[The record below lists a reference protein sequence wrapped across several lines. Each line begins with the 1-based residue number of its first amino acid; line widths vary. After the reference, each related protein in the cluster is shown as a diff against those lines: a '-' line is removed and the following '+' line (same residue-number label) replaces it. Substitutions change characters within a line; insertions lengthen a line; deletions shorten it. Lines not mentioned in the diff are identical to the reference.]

1 MTKRTTTCVN
11 TDASLVVLDSLKAM
25 IAQQESTK
33 QHADS
38 HVSTRVSSCWIQGS
52 GGAAQ
57 QVSTNERVPSHVDI
71 GVEILN
77 AQSCDY
83 IGASWRHMLSKC
95 CFKGVRLT

>member
-1 MTKRTTTCVN
+1 MLYI
-11 TDASLVVLDSLKAM
+11 DASLVGLDSIKAVVV
-25 IAQQESTK
+25 QQESTNK
-33 QHADS
+33 HADS
-38 HVSTRVSSCWIQGS
+38 HVSTRVSSCWIQSS

-57 QVSTNERVPSHVDI
+57 QVSTNERVPGHVDI

-83 IGASWRHMLSKC
+83 IGASWWHMLKF